1 MTAPIVASSKQVSY
15 YYVPEVTEG
24 ETPANPAFIRIPK
37 KPGELTLK
45 RETFTSEQ
53 TRGDRQTATLSYG
66 AESVDGT
73 LETEFAFA
81 DFDFLLQAALCDN
94 WQNDVL
100 KVGQVKKPFTVER
113 VQNDLKKYRR
123 FTGCLVNSLNLSVA
137 PNAIVTAS
145 FALMGATATYGD
157 AVLSGAT
164 YKEPANNDPFDS
176 TGENVALK
184 AQLKIN
190 GKPSNVVTSISLKL
204 DNGVAQAHVVG
215 QRAVA
220 TTGLGNS
227 SVTGSLA
234 FLYTGDDI
242 SDLFINREDVS
253 LEFTLSGKGG
263 SYTFLL
269 PRIKLTSESPGEQ
282 DVFTIINSDFQALLD
297 PATGTNLQITRKA
310 DTPSQTAHND
320 TPSAQG

>member
-1 MTAPIVASSKQVSY
+1 MC
-15 YYVPEVTEG
+15 G
-24 ETPANPAFIRIPK
+24 
-37 KPGELTLK
+37 
-45 RETFTSEQ
+45 
-53 TRGDRQTATLSYG
+53 
-66 AESVDGT
+66 
-73 LETEFAFA
+73 
-81 DFDFLLQAALCDN
+81 N

-100 KVGQVKKPFTVER
+100 KVGQAKKPFTVGR

-123 FTGCLVNSLNLSVA
+123 FTGCLVGSLDLSVA

-145 FALMGATATYGD
+145 SALMGATATYGD
-157 AVLSGAT
+157 TIFSGAS
-164 YKEPANNDPFDS
+164 YREPANNDPFDS

-234 FLYTGDDI
+234 FLYTGNDI
-242 SDLFINREDVS
+242 SDLFIDREDVS
-253 LEFTLSGKGG
+253 LEFTLSDKGG
-263 SYTFLL
+263 SHTFLL
-269 PRIKLTSESPGEQ
+269 PRIKLTSEQ
-282 DVFTIINSDFQALLD
+282 DVFTIIINTDFQALLD
-297 PATGTNLQITRKA
+297 PATDTNLQITRKA
-310 DTPSQTAHND
+310 DTPTRTVKPAPEPQDD
-320 TPSAQG
+320 TDPTQ

>member
-15 YYVPEVTEG
+15 YYVPEITEG
-24 ETPANPAFIRIPK
+24 ETPVTPAFIRIPK
-37 KPGELTLK
+37 KPGEL
-45 RETFTSEQ
+45 
-53 TRGDRQTATLSYG
+53 
-66 AESVDGT
+66 
-73 LETEFAFA
+73 
-81 DFDFLLQAALCDN
+81 
-94 WQNDVL
+94 
-100 KVGQVKKPFTVER
+100 
-113 VQNDLKKYRR
+113 
-123 FTGCLVNSLNLSVA
+123 
-137 PNAIVTAS
+137 
-145 FALMGATATYGD
+145 
-157 AVLSGAT
+157 
-164 YKEPANNDPFDS
+164 KEPANNDPFDS

-234 FLYTGDDI
+234 FLYIGNDI

-263 SYTFLL
+263 AYTFLL

-310 DTPSQTAHND
+310 EPAVSQPTGNVS
-320 TPSAQG
+320 PSA